1 MVEHS
6 TADRE
11 VPGSNPG
18 APSSD
23 SFYWICYTKLDMLH
37 QNDDINMM
45 PKESKTRNLSFTIS
59 SLNFRRWGGG
69 GGGGV

>member
-1 MVEHS
+1 MLEHS

-18 APSSD
+18 APSSG

-37 QNDDINMM
+37 QNDDINMI
-45 PKESKTRNLSFTIS
+45 P
-59 SLNFRRWGGG
+59 
-69 GGGGV
+69 